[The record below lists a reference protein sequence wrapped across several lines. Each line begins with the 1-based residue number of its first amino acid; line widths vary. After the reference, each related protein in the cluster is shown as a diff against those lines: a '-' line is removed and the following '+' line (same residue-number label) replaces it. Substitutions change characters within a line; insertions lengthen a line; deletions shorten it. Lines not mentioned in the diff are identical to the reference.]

1 MTTAPPF
8 VPPPPRGPGVQP
20 PFPAPPV
27 EGKGRRIGMGLGIA
41 GTVMVL
47 VCGGGV
53 AALIG
58 LVSAGSSALQ
68 EQAHAAVDD
77 YLNALKA
84 GNYAAAYDDLCESA
98 RRRESQADFRA
109 RVSAEEPIVSWRLGE
124 ADLTYDISVPVE
136 ATYAGGDVEQLT
148 AELDQSTS
156 TGEFELCELAE

>member
-8 VPPPPRGPGVQP
+8 VPPPPQGPGVQP

-41 GTVMVL
+41 GVVLVL

-68 EQAHAAVDD
+68 ERAHTAVDD
-77 YLNALKA
+77 YLSALKA
-84 GNYAAAYDDLCESA
+84 GNYKAAYGDLCESA
-98 RRRESQADFRA
+98 RRRESQADFQA
-109 RVSAEEPIVSWRLGE
+109 RVSAEEPIISWRLGKLE
-124 ADLTYDISVPVE
+124 ATYNLTVPVE

-148 AELDQSTS
+148 AELDQNTS
-156 TGEFELCELAE
+156 TGEFEVCELAE

>member
-8 VPPPPRGPGVQP
+8 IPPPPRGPGVQP

-41 GTVMVL
+41 GAVVVL

-58 LVSAGSSALQ
+58 LVSAGTSALQ

-77 YLNALKA
+77 YLNALKSE
-84 GNYAAAYDDLCESA
+84 NYAAAYDDLCESA
-98 RRRESQADFRA
+98 RRQESQAEFRT
-109 RVSAEEPIVSWRLGE
+109 RVSAGEPIVSWRLGE
-124 ADLTYDISVPVE
+124 FDLTDITVPVE
-136 ATYAGGDVEQLT
+136 ATFAGGDVEQLT
-148 AELDQSTS
+148 AELDQNSS
-156 TGEFELCELAE
+156 TGEFEVCDIAE